1 MLLRQLQVCRWHI
14 LKYSTDEQ
22 ARLLYQYRLELDRQ
36 GHVGRGRHSSPCLDL
51 EDLEL
56 RALTLPMAKS
66 RGGRAPGFN
75 SLMKK
80 KWFKQS
86 RLAAQRQVIVDMIK
100 QEAKDARLA
109 PLHDYEMQND
119 WMRWGWDWLMH
130 KDLTWQKVLYQ
141 YSDKLLKWV
150 LNAQLNT
157 LPTPSNMRRWRIHG
171 DFRCGLCKKA
181 NVGLTH
187 ILAGCPYVHGT
198 EHKNPLLPEDRY
210 TWRHNCVL
218 LVLCRAIQAKLK
230 EVNSLPL
237 DKNSSASSSQPFVSA
252 GSVHNLRKAKRDL
265 GLLAN
270 ARDWECDFDLPELRE
285 ADSKYVFPHDV
296 CETTYRVDGYVVSR
310 STRFCIVG
318 PDLACPSE
326 EKMDTVSMKS
336 SHDAKDT
343 SPRRSSWCH

>member
-1 MLLRQLQVCRWHI
+1 
-14 LKYSTDEQ
+14 
-22 ARLLYQYRLELDRQ
+22 
-36 GHVGRGRHSSPCLDL
+36 
-51 EDLEL
+51 
-56 RALTLPMAKS
+56 MAKS

-80 KWFKQS
+80 KWFTQS
-86 RLAAQRQVIVDMIK
+86 RLAAQRQVIVDIIK

-210 TWRHNCVL
+210 TWRHNCPSGFVP
-218 LVLCRAIQAKLK
+218 R
-230 EVNSLPL
+230 
-237 DKNSSASSSQPFVSA
+237 DSSEAEKGQFVA
-252 GSVHNLRKAKRDL
+252 ARQEKFCFFFAAVCL
-265 GLLAN
+265 G
-270 ARDWECDFDLPELRE
+270 
-285 ADSKYVFPHDV
+285 
-296 CETTYRVDGYVVSR
+296 
-310 STRFCIVG
+310 RFC
-318 PDLACPSE
+318 AQASQNQ
-326 EKMDTVSMKS
+326 T
-336 SHDAKDT
+336 
-343 SPRRSSWCH
+343 